1 MKRLNAPDGYQAAIV
16 FLFATLLRWSMGW
29 LMIGKLNADPDAYR
43 AISDCLRTTGV
54 YGLVGQEGIGVPTAF
69 RPPLYPVILAWLP
82 STPSAVLLLHSLLG
96 GWTVSM
102 TFFATEAFLGHRA
115 FKVSD
120 GKVSDSKLFRLD
132 WAPFFA
138 AAIVLIDPILLN
150 QSTLVMTETLAAAIS
165 ATVFWWCARLPPVCD
180 SRFTESTVSVRWA
193 GCLGVMMTLGFL
205 CRPTFLVWSVLLLA
219 ALAFRWAIH
228 GRTNPAANGLALIVS
243 LSILMMGVG
252 GWTLRNGIVMGHPVW
267 ATTHGGYTL
276 LLGNNP
282 SFYDYLENGN
292 AGEVWDAELFFE
304 SYENQ
309 LAEFRSQAGTELA
322 LKLDEVAED
331 RVAYELAKATIG
343 QQPAMF
349 AYACVVR
356 WARLWSPLPH
366 QVDGRGRIAIG
377 VVAAFYVV
385 LYTLV
390 VIGLVRLRKHL
401 LSRFMIAAITLAIS
415 LSLIHSVYWSNLR
428 MRAPIVPALAIIAI
442 AGCCNRELPEVG
454 LSF

>member
-165 ATVFWWCARLPPVCD
+165 ANVFWWCARLPPVCD

-193 GCLGVMMTLGFL
+193 GCLGVMMTLGL
-205 CRPTFLVWSVLLLA
+205 SVPTDVLGLVGTVVGGA
-219 ALAFRWAIH
+219 
-228 GRTNPAANGLALIVS
+228 GVS
-243 LSILMMGVG
+243 L
-252 GWTLRNGIVMGHPVW
+252 GHPR
-267 ATTHGGYTL
+267 
-276 LLGNNP
+276 
-282 SFYDYLENGN
+282 SDK
-292 AGEVWDAELFFE
+292 
-304 SYENQ
+304 S
-309 LAEFRSQAGTELA
+309 RSQRSGVDRFAFD
-322 LKLDEVAED
+322 LDD
-331 RVAYELAKATIG
+331 GCR
-343 QQPAMF
+343 
-349 AYACVVR
+349 
-356 WARLWSPLPH
+356 RLDAS
-366 QVDGRGRIAIG
+366 
-377 VVAAFYVV
+377 
-385 LYTLV
+385 
-390 VIGLVRLRKHL
+390 
-401 LSRFMIAAITLAIS
+401 
-415 LSLIHSVYWSNLR
+415 
-428 MRAPIVPALAIIAI
+428 
-442 AGCCNRELPEVG
+442 
-454 LSF
+454 